1 MPTLIATPAGA
12 AEVGRAGRPAT
23 LASSSMWLG
32 STGSGVTMTHDRA
45 MGISAYFAAVMRIA
59 TTCGSSPLE
68 VYDEV
73 NREVVGGAG
82 VALRLR
88 HIPNAEMT
96 AQDFW
101 TYIFAQRVGSGNA
114 YAVKMPDTTGMGVPE
129 LWPLDATSTAPWRD
143 AGGRKWLRYLLTDGG
158 YVDIPGGQVL
168 HFMGPAEK
176 QGLMGLNPVNVLRE
190 RLGVSVA
197 ASNYQQRFF
206 LNDARPRGILS
217 VEETLD
223 PDSAAVIRDQWHAT
237 YGGAQNA
244 FKIAVLD
251 HGAKFQSV
259 GLSPQ
264 DAEFLGQLKEGA
276 TEIARIFGLPP
287 AWIAA
292 EGPSMTYQ
300 TALHND
306 LHVLKFVLR
315 PILRGAAAVLNLDP
329 ELFGVRSRWVPRF
342 NTDDITQPDVEARH
356 RVYEAQHRIGM
367 RSAQEFRDAEGMGP
381 MPDDGR
387 SDQLSALDVG
397 TAAQRLGL
405 GAKYG
410 LLSADEARRIID
422 HDVLSGPA
430 PVAND
435 GDMGAEN
442 APEGVQDA
450 PADAEA

>member
-1 MPTLIATPAGA
+1 MSN
-12 AEVGRAGRPAT
+12 ERA
-23 LASSSMWLG
+23 L
-32 STGSGVTMTHDRA
+32 
-45 MGISAYFAAVMRIA
+45 GISAYFAAVMRIA

-73 NREVVGGAG
+73 NRETVRGAG
-82 VALRLR
+82 LSLRLR
-88 HIPNAEMT
+88 EAPNAEMT

-101 TYIFAQRVGSGNA
+101 TYVFSQRVGGGNA
-114 YAVKMPDTTGMGVPE
+114 YAVKMPATDGLGVPE
-129 LWPLDATSTAPWRD
+129 LWPLDATNTAPWRD
-143 AGGRKWLRYLLTDGG
+143 SKGRKWFRYLLADGG
-158 YVDIPGGQVL
+158 WVDLPAGQVL
-168 HFMGPAEK
+168 HFMGPADK
-176 QGLMGLNPVNVLRE
+176 QGLFGLNPVNVLRE

-197 ASNYQQRFF
+197 ASRYQQRFF
-206 LNDARPRGILS
+206 LQDARPRGILS
-217 VEETLD
+217 VDESLD
-223 PDSAAVIRDQWHAT
+223 QEQASVIRDQWHAT
-237 YGGAQNA
+237 YGGAENA

-315 PILRGAAAVLNLDP
+315 PILRGAASVLNRDP

-342 NTDDITQPDVEARH
+342 NTDDIVQPDIEARH

-367 RSAQEFRDAEGMGP
+367 RSAQEFRDAEG
-381 MPDDGR
+381 
-387 SDQLSALDVG
+387 L
-397 TAAQRLGL
+397 
-405 GAKYG
+405 
-410 LLSADEARRIID
+410 
-422 HDVLSGPA
+422 GPA
-430 PVAND
+430 PD
-435 GDMGAEN
+435 GLVPPAASSGDVGGAGD
-442 APEGVQDA
+442 APGGVQDA
-450 PADAEA
+450 PAEDPEA